1 MIKSLKWEAKSNEP
15 NKRLPNFFY
24 KKSMKIKLII
34 IVLLFI
40 KANFV
45 QAQNARISDGI
56 KPYIAIVKT
65 QNSKVKGLFLKIDS
79 QKVLLY
85 SRDKYVEIN
94 TSDVKS
100 IKFRVTKASYEL
112 QSYIFKYVEKQNP
125 YQYKYTN
132 QRGESVDEWGRVK
145 PTPNEELAS
154 AVTGAIIG
162 TALEGVA
169 NVVAGSLHNINP
181 NIANYKF
188 GNGFDFTQLETISY
202 FSVYYQQNPNTAA
215 ELKKLKELSANFKL

>member
-1 MIKSLKWEAKSNEP
+1 
-15 NKRLPNFFY
+15 
-24 KKSMKIKLII
+24 MKIKLII
-34 IVLLFI
+34 ILLLLI
-40 KANFV
+40 EADFV
-45 QAQNARISDGI
+45 QAQNAKVSDKN
-56 KPYIAIVKT
+56 KPYIAIIKT

-79 QKVLLY
+79 QKVLL
-85 SRDKYVEIN
+85 SANDKYLGIN

-100 IKFRVTKASYEL
+100 IKFRISKANYEL
-112 QSYIFKYVEKQNP
+112 QSYIFKYVEKQDQ
-125 YQYKYTN
+125 YQYKYIN
-132 QRGESVDEWGRVK
+132 QRGENVDEWGRVE

-169 NVVAGSLHNINP
+169 NIVAGSLRNINP

-188 GNGFDFTQLETISY
+188 GKGFDFTQLETISY
-202 FSVYYQQNPNTAA
+202 FSVYYQQHPNTAA